1 MKPHVVPAT
10 GSRLRT
16 ALSVLYSALPPDEQ
30 AVRIANAE
38 AASADGSLDLNHL
51 LLAELNHEPAGA
63 LMLSIQETGIGSVW
77 PPIVAPQ
84 FAEPKRQPHLAE
96 LIEDALLQ
104 EAAGQL
110 DAYDAWIGQS
120 LLNVGQIHEQAAL
133 GRNGFR
139 YLTELIFFER
149 SLCLDSLLKSQ
160 TSVAATALA
169 SRLTSATYRV
179 SRDRLRFASLLEA
192 TYCGTLDCPEL
203 NGVRSAAQS
212 LANHEAAGNIRSDMW
227 RRYRLNGADVGLLL
241 SVNRPEQRGL
251 EVIYLGVIVSARC
264 RGVARTM
271 LTDSIQLAQKAGVER
286 LLIAADVRNAPA
298 RRLYESLGF
307 VENSRKV
314 ACVRLRGVRHDH

>member
-1 MKPHVVPAT
+1 MRPLVVPAT

-16 ALSVLYSALPPDEQ
+16 ALSVLYSALASDEQ

-38 AASADGSLDLNHL
+38 TASADGSLDLSHL

-63 LMLSIQETGIGSVW
+63 LLLSIQETGIGSVW

-84 FAEPKRQPHLAE
+84 FSEPTRAPHLVE
-96 LIEDALLQ
+96 VIEDALLQ
-104 EAAGQL
+104 KAASQL
-110 DAYDAWIGQS
+110 DASDAWIGQS
-120 LLNVGQIHEQAAL
+120 LVNIGQIKEQAAL
-133 GRNGFR
+133 TRNGFR

-149 SLCLDSLLKSQ
+149 SRSSDSLVTTQ
-160 TSVAATALA
+160 TSVAASAPV
-169 SRLTSATYRV
+169 SRLTSATYRA

-192 TYCGTLDCPEL
+192 TYFGTLDCPEL

-212 LANHEAAGNIRSDMW
+212 LANHEAAGNFRSDMW
-227 RRYRLNGADVGLLL
+227 RRYRFNGADVGLLL

-251 EVIYLGVIVSARC
+251 EVIYLGVIESARR
-264 RGVARTM
+264 RGVARAM
-271 LTDSIQLAQKAGVER
+271 LSDSIQLAQKAGVER
-286 LLIAADVRNAPA
+286 MLIAADVRNVPA

-314 ACVRLRGVRHDH
+314 ACVRLH